1 MALKLSA
8 IALSLIVVAASP
20 LSAAQSETD
29 VRAGAPAA
37 GPDAKYCLRV
47 DPFTGSR
54 IETIQCWT
62 RQQWADQGVD
72 VDKEWAKEGVA
83 VKG

>member
-8 IALSLIVVAASP
+8 VALGLIVAVSP
-20 LSAAQSETD
+20 LSATPTESRPT
-29 VRAGAPAA
+29 VGAPAA

-47 DPFTGSR
+47 DPFTGSN
-54 IETIQCWT
+54 IETVKCWT

-72 VDKEWAKEGVA
+72 LDKEWAKEGVA